1 MPEDMKED
9 PRLAVR
15 IPAAIDLRLRLQR
28 SLSGRQ
34 MGQIVAELL
43 DKSLPSAEELAAQI
57 AGGSTPDGR

>member
-28 SLSGRQ
+28 SLSGRH

-43 DKSLPSAEELAAQI
+43 DAALPTVEQLARQLHERGAT
-57 AGGSTPDGR
+57 SDR